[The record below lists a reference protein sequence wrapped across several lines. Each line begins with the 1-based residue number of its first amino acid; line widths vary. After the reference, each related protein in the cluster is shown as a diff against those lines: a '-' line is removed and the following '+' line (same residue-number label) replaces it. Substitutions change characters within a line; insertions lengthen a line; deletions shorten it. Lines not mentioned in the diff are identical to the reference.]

1 MGKKSRKATEPI
13 NSSKSQEQRASEID
27 CIANKL
33 KVLGIYEL
41 IPEEV
46 SKKIEDHIL
55 NGTNYYLKHPWP
67 EMKREIELILNNKP
81 TIQNRIN
88 LLYKEF

>member
-1 MGKKSRKATEPI
+1 MGKK
-13 NSSKSQEQRASEID
+13 NRASVSEPKTKSELQRRNEIE
-27 CIANKL
+27 CITDKL
-33 KVLGIYEL
+33 KILGISEL
-41 IPEEV
+41 IPEDV
-46 SKKIEDHIL
+46 TNAIGDHIK